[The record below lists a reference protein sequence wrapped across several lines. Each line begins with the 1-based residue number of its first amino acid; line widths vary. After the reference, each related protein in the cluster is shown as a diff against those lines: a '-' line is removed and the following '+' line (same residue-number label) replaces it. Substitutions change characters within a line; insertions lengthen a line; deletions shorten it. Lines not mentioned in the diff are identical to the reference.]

1 MEYGLFRLVTGIVGL
16 LPEGA
21 ALAVGGFLGW
31 LRGSV
36 LRIRRSVVDRHLEM
50 AYPDRSEAWRRRVAR
65 ASYRHLGRESV
76 AMLRMSALDRDD
88 LVARTRVE
96 GLEAVQHALERG
108 RGIVFV
114 TGHLGNWEI
123 GGAAV
128 AARGVPVAAV
138 ALRQGNPL
146 FDRDLVRTRE
156 ELGMRVIYK
165 IDAPRSVLRTLNA
178 GGTVALVADQ
188 NPIRGGIPVEFF
200 GREANTARG
209 PAVLAL
215 RSGAPVFLG
224 VALRTEGGDHDYD
237 VTLREVP
244 VEPSG
249 DLEDDVHRL
258 VQAYTVLLETA
269 IREAPEQYFWHH
281 RRWKR
286 RG

>member
-1 MEYGLFRLVTGIVGL
+1 M
-16 LPEGA
+16 
-21 ALAVGGFLGW
+21 
-31 LRGSV
+31 
-36 LRIRRSVVDRHLEM
+36 VDRHLEL
-50 AYPDRSEAWRRRVAR
+50 AFPDRSPEWRRRVAR

-76 AMLRMSALDRDD
+76 AMLRMSTLDRDD
-88 LVARTRVE
+88 LVARTRVR
-96 GLEAVQHALERG
+96 GLDAVREALGRG
-108 RGIVFV
+108 RGLVFV

-128 AARGVPVAAV
+128 AARGIPLAAV

-146 FDRDLVRTRE
+146 FDRDLVWTRE

-165 IDAPRSVLRTLNA
+165 IDAPKSVLRTLNV
-178 GGTVALVADQ
+178 GGAVALVADQ

-200 GREANTARG
+200 GRDANTARG

-215 RSGAPVFLG
+215 RTGAPVFLG
-224 VALRTEGGDHDYD
+224 VALRTEGSDHDYE

-244 VEPSG
+244 VEPTG
-249 DLEDDVHRL
+249 DLEADVHEL
-258 VQAYTVLLETA
+258 VQSYTTLLEEA
-269 IREAPEQYFWHH
+269 IREAPAQYFWHH

>member
-1 MEYGLFRLVTGIVGL
+1 M
-16 LPEGA
+16 
-21 ALAVGGFLGW
+21 
-31 LRGSV
+31 